1 MEDTIATQVR
11 GVETTYPHGLI
22 FCDLRKCLPDFVV
35 EGIKEGIEQFNHKL
49 KGFYDPDAILI
60 GIETRSSSPVRILR
74 DANKKSSIP
83 YLYPIGEGAGY
94 AGGITSAALDG
105 LRTAM
110 QIVEDLDK

>member
-1 MEDTIATQVR
+1 MEDTVATQVR

-60 GIETRSSSPVRILR
+60 GVRLNTRRKAKIIRLIL
-74 DANKKSSIP
+74 
-83 YLYPIGEGAGY
+83 
-94 AGGITSAALDG
+94 
-105 LRTAM
+105 
-110 QIVEDLDK
+110 